1 MYVIEFHNPCR
12 GPLRVYISTFQTQ
25 ILLLVDIFQLNKSYC
40 SDMGFDMV
48 EVIKKMDVSDEPGNS
63 IEQIEQFI
71 AAEHPDLISSKS
83 KKFPPGHRIRIKEF
97 IDNLRQSKKVTLG
110 KRQYSGTSHKETS
123 KRQRMSSCDTSDH
136 TDSDHV
142 SDIGKIRCQICNWQ
156 RTQTN
161 ESMQNLNLLWL
172 LIEV

>member
-1 MYVIEFHNPCR
+1 MHFSSQDPAQSDDHQLSDVEKEALQLMQGALPLYVPKCF
-12 GPLRVYISTFQTQ
+12 TAA
-25 ILLLVDIFQLNKSYC
+25 
-40 SDMGFDMV
+40 GFDMV

-156 RTQTN
+156 
-161 ESMQNLNLLWL
+161 
-172 LIEV
+172 